1 MKVQYVFGRIWLTS
15 ASPAFQKT
23 HPIYNSRQQ
32 QDLQATWPQ
41 KYAVRR
47 GERAWYS
54 SNSENAMKIGE
65 TVVQS
70 FRHCGIPTPTQEDIV
85 LQILNSLHATL
96 PAHINEQLKGLR
108 RNFYL
113 GRRDNRRNAEC
124 ISR

>member
-47 GERAWYS
+47 GELAWYS
-54 SNSENAMKIGE
+54 SNSENAMKIDE
-65 TVVQS
+65 TVVKVS
-70 FRHCGIPTPTQEDIV
+70 VTVVYRRRKGIADTVP
-85 LQILNSLHATL
+85 NSLHATL
-96 PAHINEQLKGLR
+96 PSHINEQLKGLR
-108 RNFYL
+108 LKF
-113 GRRDNRRNAEC
+113 
-124 ISR
+124 